1 MELSSELIS
10 QFARVTNDE
19 PTVNEGSTV
28 YATYRLQGESAYV
41 QIDGSD
47 TITPVATTAGAKS
60 GDRVTVLIKDHK
72 AVVTGNLTDPS
83 ASKSVV
89 DEIGSNLDL
98 GLSGLNDT
106 VRNLKSDV
114 SGINSNIETIGN
126 DINGISSTVSGLNN
140 TIQSVSNDVSD
151 LNDGINNLKTD
162 VNLKYTDI
170 NGNIQTLSGELET
183 ISGQVTGMV
192 ASIEGAA
199 KVATNFIKFVEP
211 YGLIIGDLTGDTLGF
226 NTLIDATSLN
236 MRYNS
241 TVLAKYTADTIYLG
255 YASSSSKIDMC
266 GGNFRIDTQSK
277 SNGAYKYTVLSS
289 INDYL
294 EIGVDKDSH
303 EWLRLYPRIEID
315 RATNRVSIH
324 ADEIFAGGY
333 LTCQTSD
340 FAWADHTHSQYYESG
355 DNINV
360 GKITSSYTYGDT
372 VDYSTNMYVGTSGIL
387 HRTTKTSSRTVKH
400 DIKPIE
406 NADILPEKLYDVDVI
421 QFVYNEGQL
430 GHSSKRYGKEL
441 PGFIVEDLVEKYPIA
456 VDIDEEDKPFQWNEQ
471 YLIPPMLALI
481 QKQKK
486 KLDEL
491 ESRINALEN
500 KEV

>member
-1 MELSSELIS
+1 MDLNSILVSE
-10 QFARVTNDE
+10 FAKITNDNKE
-19 PTVNEGSTV
+19 TVNEGATV
-28 YATYRLQGESAYV
+28 YGTYRVDGDGAYV

-47 TITPVATTAGAKS
+47 TRTPVATTSEARN
-60 GDRVTVLIKDHK
+60 GDRVTVLIKNHR
-72 AVVTGNLTDPS
+72 AIITGNLTDPS
-83 ASKSVV
+83 TTVKSV
-89 DEIGSNLDL
+89 EE
-98 GLSGLNDT
+98 
-106 VRNLKSDV
+106 R
-114 SGINSNIETIGN
+114 IETGV
-126 DINGISSTVSGLNN
+126 G
-140 TIQSVSNDVSD
+140 TIQETID
-151 LNDGINNLKTD
+151 NLKTQLD
-162 VNLKYTDI
+162 NQEITLDDYRKAIAEAKRMATDYIDFTAGTGLVIGSSSISSNVRIYSGGIDIRDGDTILASYTDDV
-170 NGNIQTLSGELET
+170 
-183 ISGQVTGMV
+183 IS
-192 ASIEGAA
+192 
-199 KVATNFIKFVEP
+199 
-211 YGLIIGDLTGDTLGF
+211 LGK
-226 NTLIDATSLN
+226 N
-236 MRYNS
+236 
-241 TVLAKYTADTIYLG
+241 
-255 YASSSSKIDMC
+255 SSSSMIDMC
-266 GGNFRIDTQSK
+266 GGTLKIKAQYEEAYRMNETEIYTINDLLSLAVLN
-277 SNGAYKYTVLSS
+277 SNGGYKAGITIGAPFDDQILMIGTLFV
-289 INDYL
+289 NDIYDNVA
-294 EIGVDKDSH
+294 EGS
-303 EWLRLYPRIEID
+303 P
-315 RATNRVSIH
+315 
-324 ADEIFAGGY
+324 Y
-333 LTCQTSD
+333 LTERV
-340 FAWADHTHSQYYESG
+340 ADSMYLGKYETPATHYHSQYYESG

-406 NADILPEKLYDVDVI
+406 NSDILPEKLYDVDVI

>member
-1 MELSSELIS
+1 MDLNSILIS
-10 QFARVTNDE
+10 EFAKITNDNKE
-19 PTVNEGSTV
+19 TVNEGTTV
-28 YATYRLQGESAYV
+28 YGTYRVDGDGAYV

-47 TITPVATTAGAKS
+47 TRTPVATTTGAKS
-60 GDRVTVLIKDHK
+60 GDRVTVLIKNHR
-72 AVVTGNLTDPS
+72 AIVTGNLTDPS
-83 ASKSVV
+83 ATTETVKEL
-89 DEIGSNLDL
+89 DKKLDL
-98 GLSGLNDT
+98 GLGGID
-106 VRNLKSDV
+106 DV
-114 SGINSNIETIGN
+114 IKDVN
-126 DINGISSTVSGLNN
+126 DIERIVDPGNW
-140 TIQSVSNDVSD
+140 
-151 LNDGINNLKTD
+151 
-162 VNLKYTDI
+162 KYTDSE
-170 NGNIQTLSGELET
+170 GNIKTLSGKLGD
-183 ISGQVTGMV
+183 IDLQFTGMA
-192 ASIEGAA
+192 ASIEGAE

-303 EWLRLYPRIEID
+303 EWLQLYPRIEID

-406 NADILPEKLYDVDVI
+406 NSDILPEKLYDVDVI

>member
-1 MELSSELIS
+1 MDLNSILVSE
-10 QFARVTNDE
+10 FAKITNDDKK
-19 PTVNEGSTV
+19 TTNEGSTV
-28 YATYRLQGESAYV
+28 YGTYRVDGDGAYV

-47 TITPVATTAGAKS
+47 TRTPVTTTSEARN
-60 GDRVTVLIKDHK
+60 GDRVTVLIKNHR
-72 AVVTGNLTDPS
+72 AIITGNLTDPS
-83 ASKSVV
+83 TTVKSVEERIATGV
-89 DEIGSNLDL
+89 GDIQKTIDNLKKQLDNQEITLDDYRKAIAEAKRMATDYIDFTAGTGLVIGSSSITSNVRIY
-98 GLSGLNDT
+98 SG
-106 VRNLKSDV
+106 
-114 SGINSNIETIGN
+114 GI
-126 DINGISSTVSGLNN
+126 DIR
-140 TIQSVSNDVSD
+140 
-151 LNDGINNLKTD
+151 DGDKILAS
-162 VNLKYTDI
+162 YTD
-170 NGNIQTLSGELET
+170 
-183 ISGQVTGMV
+183 
-192 ASIEGAA
+192 
-199 KVATNFIKFVEP
+199 
-211 YGLIIGDLTGDTLGF
+211 
-226 NTLIDATSLN
+226 DA
-236 MRYNS
+236 
-241 TVLAKYTADTIYLG
+241 IYLG
-255 YASSSSKIDMC
+255 YNSVESTISMCANRFNITAGGKFSLDPNNGTETVLESTDTCLTLQNGSTWIGILDNSSTSPF
-266 GGNFRIDTQSK
+266 GGNVYVSGDMEVGGIICNDIVNYEGYNYITYID
-277 SNGAYKYTVLSS
+277 GYRY
-289 INDYL
+289 Y
-294 EIGVDKDSH
+294 
-303 EWLRLYPRIEID
+303 
-315 RATNRVSIH
+315 
-324 ADEIFAGGY
+324 ADI
-333 LTCQTSD
+333 
-340 FAWADHTHSQYYESG
+340 DHTHSQYYESG

-491 ESRINALEN
+491 EFRIEALEK

>member
-1 MELSSELIS
+1 MDLNSILVSE
-10 QFARVTNDE
+10 FAKITNDNKE
-19 PTVNEGSTV
+19 TVNEGTTV
-28 YATYRLQGESAYV
+28 YGTYRVDGDGAYV

-47 TITPVATTAGAKS
+47 TRTPVATTTGAKS
-60 GDRVTVLIKDHK
+60 GDRVTVLIKNHR
-72 AVVTGNLTDPS
+72 AIVTGNLTDPS
-83 ASKSVV
+83 ATTETVKEL
-89 DEIGSNLDL
+89 DKKLDL
-98 GLSGLNDT
+98 GLGGID
-106 VRNLKSDV
+106 DV
-114 SGINSNIETIGN
+114 IKDVN
-126 DINGISSTVSGLNN
+126 DIERIVDPGNW
-140 TIQSVSNDVSD
+140 
-151 LNDGINNLKTD
+151 
-162 VNLKYTDI
+162 KYTDSE
-170 NGNIQTLSGELET
+170 GNIKTLSGKLGD
-183 ISGQVTGMV
+183 IDLQFTGMA
-192 ASIEGAA
+192 ASIEGAE

-303 EWLRLYPRIEID
+303 EWLQLYPRIEID

-406 NADILPEKLYDVDVI
+406 NSDILPEKLYDVDVI

>member
-1 MELSSELIS
+1 MDLNSILVSE
-10 QFARVTNDE
+10 FAKITNDNKE
-19 PTVNEGSTV
+19 TVNEGTTV
-28 YATYRLQGESAYV
+28 YGTYRVDGDGAYV

-47 TITPVATTAGAKS
+47 TRTPVVTTASAKS
-60 GDRVTVLIKDHK
+60 GDRVTVLIKNHR
-72 AVVTGNLTDPS
+72 AIITGNMTDPS
-83 ASKSVV
+83 ASSETVK
-89 DEIGSNLDL
+89 NLDL
-98 GLSGLNDT
+98 GLGGLNDT
-106 VRNLKSDV
+106 VRN
-114 SGINSNIETIGN
+114 
-126 DINGISSTVSGLNN
+126 
-140 TIQSVSNDVSD
+140 VSNSVSD
-151 LNDGINNLKTD
+151 LSGEVDGISTN
-162 VNLKYTDI
+162 
-170 NGNIQTLSGELET
+170 
-183 ISGQVTGMV
+183 VTGMA
-192 ASIEGAA
+192 ASIEGAK
-199 KVATNFIKFVEP
+199 KVATNFLSFEAP
-211 YGLIIGDLTGDTLGF
+211 YGLIVGDLTGSTLGF
-226 NTLIDATSLN
+226 NVLIDATSVN
-236 MRYNS
+236 MRHNS
-241 TVLAKYTADTIYLG
+241 TILAKYASDTIYLG
-255 YASSSSKIDMC
+255 YNNTNAVIDMC
-266 GGNFRIDTQSK
+266 GGLGTIAMKDGTTNWLNISSLGSITLNAEDGICSMRNSYAEFYADSSNINIIISRGSLETGIDISADGNITLLGDLDVTGEIYHYAK
-277 SNGAYKYTVLSS
+277 SN
-289 INDYL
+289 
-294 EIGVDKDSH
+294 
-303 EWLRLYPRIEID
+303 
-315 RATNRVSIH
+315 
-324 ADEIFAGGY
+324 
-333 LTCQTSD
+333 
-340 FAWADHTHSQYYESG
+340 HTHSQYYESG

-406 NADILPEKLYDVDVI
+406 NSDILPEKLYDVDVI